1 MTEQHTLIVSVEN
14 NPYMSW
20 QSKLLHFSGLSR
32 LEQIPVFIVHESGTD
47 LHPGFQDILNT
58 GGEVFVVPNYKRTRH
73 GDDYGAKNLAG
84 TVFEASSLCAGRNPY
99 LLLLDPDMLFVR
111 QPILPKTLSGDFC
124 SYINFDREFA
134 QTAARVFGV
143 APEEI
148 ADKKQSL
155 RCGGPYVIPMADA
168 RAFGSAWIEAVD
180 SFPPRTWEDV
190 MYAFGLAAIKLG
202 MPVTQTRM
210 VQSNYHAEETLQGD
224 VIHYCYGDEI
234 WTKRDY
240 FTEDQIKQVWEPRV
254 KAPRNTVRGEILAQ
268 IHEAG
273 EFYRTAARE
282 RSSQHTAR

>member
-1 MTEQHTLIVSVEN
+1 
-14 NPYMSW
+14 
-20 QSKLLHFSGLSR
+20 
-32 LEQIPVFIVHESGTD
+32 
-47 LHPGFQDILNT
+47 LNT

-143 APEEI
+143 APE
-148 ADKKQSL
+148 
-155 RCGGPYVIPMADA
+155 
-168 RAFGSAWIEAVD
+168 AFGSAWIEAVD